1 MAQALNNI
9 PLDNPPDL
17 PSLVDCIFRQISSQ
31 PARYS
36 VRILLSN
43 LAATGYYFKHV
54 WPGGKNKNSV
64 YNKEA
69 NVNYTPLDESPE
81 VILHDGTK
89 VVFPIELDKSVSS
102 RESSGPPDYDS
113 DGNKIREDNWD
124 YEQVNPNK
132 PWLGRDPD

>member
-1 MAQALNNI
+1 M
-9 PLDNPPDL
+9 
-17 PSLVDCIFRQISSQ
+17 
-31 PARYS
+31 
-36 VRILLSN
+36 
-43 LAATGYYFKHV
+43 
-54 WPGGKNKNSV
+54 

-89 VVFPIELDKSVSS
+89 VVFPIELDESVSS
-102 RESSGPPDYDS
+102 RESSGPSDYDS
-113 DGNKIREDNWD
+113 DGNEIREDNWD